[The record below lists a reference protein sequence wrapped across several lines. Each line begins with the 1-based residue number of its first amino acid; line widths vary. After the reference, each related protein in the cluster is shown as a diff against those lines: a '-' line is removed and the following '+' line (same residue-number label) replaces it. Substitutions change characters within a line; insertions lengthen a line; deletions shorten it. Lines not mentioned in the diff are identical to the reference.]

1 MQAATGNES
10 DMTTP
15 ETLRVELRV
24 EEGGLLTNDL
34 RAHGRLLDQLEQLL
48 GNISGVLSV
57 ASVIGMLA
65 IAGITMVDVLIRWLV
80 TASIPA
86 LNEVVE
92 LVFAVAITA
101 CIPGG
106 LSQRVNP
113 KIDVFSRILSRRHAG
128 WLEVAGHV
136 SLAFFYG
143 ALSWRIFIFA
153 QDLAEQGR
161 TTVILGWP
169 KAPFIYA
176 VALLLAFGTFLQG
189 VITINT
195 ARSTFA
201 LHANRT
207 KYSALAG
214 YLMLA
219 VLTIS
224 LIVAAIFCPNFSAL
238 SLAAQA
244 HVGITV
250 VLVFVMM
257 WIMTLASLPIAA
269 TMALVGT
276 VSSALFI
283 GWTPS
288 LSAAAT
294 EATGF
299 LTNSQVATLPLFLMM
314 GSFAATA
321 NISEDVYR
329 LAHVLFGR
337 FRGGLALATIG
348 GCASFGS
355 LTGNS
360 MATAA
365 IIGKVSLPEMRAR
378 GYSPAFATGCCA
390 AGGTLGALLPPASG
404 PLILFALLSEA
415 SVGQLFVAALIPGL
429 LAVTLYFITVL
440 LYVRISPL
448 SAPAR
453 GESRETT
460 AGELWL
466 ALKNCGPAALLFGS
480 VLGGIYS
487 GVFTATEAAA
497 VGAFEA
503 FLIALFRGK
512 LRSNAFLRVMGETTA
527 ATAMIYGL
535 IFGAQI
541 FSFFVGIS
549 ALTESASALLAH
561 LDWSPTA
568 IIALILFIY
577 LVLGSLM
584 DSFAV
589 MVITVPVIT
598 PLVIGMGYDML
609 WWGVVNLCVVETGL
623 IHPPLGLNVFVLKG
637 MQPDVPLRTI
647 YKGVFPFVLADLVKL
662 VLLVAFPS
670 ITLWLVSNL

>member
-1 MQAATGNES
+1 
-10 DMTTP
+10 MTTP
-15 ETLRVELRV
+15 ETLRV
-24 EEGGLLTNDL
+24 EEGGLLTNGL

-48 GNISGVLSV
+48 GNISGLLAV

-92 LVFAVAITA
+92 LVFAVAISA

-113 KIDVFSRILSRRHAG
+113 KIDVFSRILNRRHAG

-136 SLAFFYG
+136 SLALFYG
-143 ALSWRIFIFA
+143 ALAWRIFIFA
-153 QDLAEQGR
+153 GDLAEQGR

-195 ARSTFA
+195 ARSIFA
-201 LHANRT
+201 LHVNRT
-207 KYSALAG
+207 KYSALAAF
-214 YLMLA
+214 LMLA
-219 VLTIS
+219 VLMIS
-224 LIVAAIFCPNFSAL
+224 LIAAAVFCRNFSAL

-250 VLVFVMM
+250 VLVFVTM

-314 GSFAATA
+314 GSFAAAA

-440 LYVRISPL
+440 LYVRISPS

-453 GESRETT
+453 EESRET
-460 AGELWL
+460 AGELWF

-503 FLIALFRGK
+503 FLITLCRGK

-527 ATAMIYGL
+527 TTAMIYGL

-541 FSFFVGIS
+541 FSFFVGVS
-549 ALTESASALLAH
+549 ALTESATALLAQ
-561 LDWSPTA
+561 LDWSPIA
-568 IIALILFIY
+568 IIALILLIY
-577 LVLGSLM
+577 LLLGSLM

-647 YKGVFPFVLADLVKL
+647 YKGVLPFVLADLVKL

-670 ITLWLVSNL
+670 ITLWLVSNLGK